1 MAELKGLVGT
11 PLGKTSK
18 DKEKREIL
26 NCEKCIICQVDNPST
41 PLRSTEN
48 GRKRILDA
56 AEIHED
62 VVEKRL
68 KLLKGRRICSSYEQS
83 LLQNIHYEKNR

>member
-18 DKEKREIL
+18 DKEICKRL
-26 NCEKCIICQVDNPST
+26 NCEKCVICQVDNPST
-41 PLRSTEN
+41 PLRTTEN

-56 AEIHED
+56 VKIRED
-62 VVEKRL
+62 IVEKRL
-68 KLLKGRRICSSYEQS
+68 KLLK
-83 LLQNIHYEKNR
+83 EKNLFIRWTINITKHTL